1 MDRRAPAAYVLH
13 DRKAKARA
21 LRRET
26 RLEEGPHVTHL
37 SDPQVRASANL
48 DHALPAAPASAPAA
62 RGGLDLRRPPS
73 PSPLEVA
80 VAAIG
85 DGYKAHLVWQL
96 FWGARPFCHLMRRIP
111 GITRKALRSRLGEM
125 ERAGLV
131 TRRVMGDGL
140 RRAEYSLTPFG
151 ETLKP
156 IVGEMY
162 EWGLKNAPPT
172 PTRIAMT
179 VRGPAGSGAA

>member
-1 MDRRAPAAYVLH
+1 MTHFSD
-13 DRKAKARA
+13 
-21 LRRET
+21 T
-26 RLEEGPHVTHL
+26 R
-37 SDPQVRASANL
+37 VRATATSDL
-48 DHALPAAPASAPAA
+48 ALPAASAPAYA
-62 RGGLDLRRPPS
+62 PPSREAVGPRRPAA

-80 VAAIG
+80 LLAVG

-131 TRRVMGDGL
+131 TRRIVGGGH
-140 RRAEYSLTPFG
+140 RRAEYGLTPLG

-156 IVGEMY
+156 IVGGMY
-162 EWGLKNAPPT
+162 EWGLRNSARPAGGAARPQDGPDA
-172 PTRIAMT
+172 PTRIAMSA
-179 VRGPAGSGAA
+179 RPADLGAA

>member
-1 MDRRAPAAYVLH
+1 
-13 DRKAKARA
+13 
-21 LRRET
+21 
-26 RLEEGPHVTHL
+26 VTDF
-37 SDPQVRASANL
+37 SDSRVRASANPDL
-48 DHALPAAPASAPAA
+48 ALPAAPAPVSAPHAPRAPETRRAA
-62 RGGLDLRRPPS
+62 A

-80 VAAIG
+80 LAAIG
-85 DGYKAHLVWQL
+85 DGYRAHLVWQL

-140 RRAEYSLTPFG
+140 RRAEYSLTPLG

-156 IVGEMY
+156 IVGGMY
-162 EWGLKNAPPT
+162 EWGLRYATRPSVMDAPP
-172 PTRIAMT
+172 
-179 VRGPAGSGAA
+179 SDLGAAEINPV

>member
-1 MDRRAPAAYVLH
+1 
-13 DRKAKARA
+13 
-21 LRRET
+21 
-26 RLEEGPHVTHL
+26 
-37 SDPQVRASANL
+37 
-48 DHALPAAPASAPAA
+48 
-62 RGGLDLRRPPS
+62 
-73 PSPLEVA
+73 VA

-162 EWGLKNAPPT
+162 EWGLKNAPPA
-172 PTRIAMT
+172 PPRIAMSA
-179 VRGPAGSGAA
+179 RPGGLGAA

>member
-1 MDRRAPAAYVLH
+1 
-13 DRKAKARA
+13 
-21 LRRET
+21 
-26 RLEEGPHVTHL
+26 
-37 SDPQVRASANL
+37 
-48 DHALPAAPASAPAA
+48 
-62 RGGLDLRRPPS
+62 
-73 PSPLEVA
+73 VA

-131 TRRVMGDGL
+131 TRRVVGDGL
-140 RRAEYSLTPFG
+140 RRAEYSLTPLG

-156 IVGEMY
+156 IVGGMY
-162 EWGLKNAPPT
+162 EWGLHYMARPAGAVRPPDGPNA
-172 PTRIAMT
+172 PTRIAMSA
-179 VRGPAGSGAA
+179 RPGDLGAA